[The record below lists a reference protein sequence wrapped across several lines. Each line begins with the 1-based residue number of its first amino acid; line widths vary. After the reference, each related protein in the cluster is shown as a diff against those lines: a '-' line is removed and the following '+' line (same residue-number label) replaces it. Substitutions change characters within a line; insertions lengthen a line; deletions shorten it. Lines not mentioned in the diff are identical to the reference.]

1 MRLSLLSIVLA
12 LLSTG
17 CEAPQPEPIQTREE
31 VVRTTELEPELE
43 PQFDIPALILMSQSE
58 IREDL
63 GEPASEFRPTE
74 RQRELGIS
82 ATLEYQRGNTTLS
95 IDFGRDG
102 AVQEIFLSDATEGRS
117 ADQLFE
123 LGNLEQS
130 GATYKT
136 SIQPWINPALARS
149 NRSAEVAGIHVYP

>member
-1 MRLSLLSIVLA
+1 MRLSLLSIVLV

-17 CEAPQPEPIQTREE
+17 CEAPQPERIQTREE
-31 VVRTTELEPELE
+31 VVRTTELE

-123 LGNLEQS
+123 LGSLEQS
-130 GATYKT
+130 GATYRV
-136 SIQPWINPALARS
+136 SVQPWVNPALARS
-149 NRSAEVAGIHVYP
+149 NRSAQVAGIHVYP